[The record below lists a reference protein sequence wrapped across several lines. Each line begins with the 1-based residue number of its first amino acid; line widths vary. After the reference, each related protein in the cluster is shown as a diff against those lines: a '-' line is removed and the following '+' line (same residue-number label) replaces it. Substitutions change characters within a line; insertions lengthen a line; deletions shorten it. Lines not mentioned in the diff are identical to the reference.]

1 MENDLKDELLAN
13 GDTENEIHIAN
24 SENLAN
30 PILNK
35 ENQTNQ
41 RQLTDEDIRLG
52 GSTPLKTVCFLSVGP
67 LVSQLTSALYGVINT
82 IWVSKALGD
91 SGLTAIATY
100 QNFDFIGRSFAAFLQ
115 VSATTKIASLFGEG
129 LNSEATQVFTDLLRF
144 SVICSIITP
153 SLFIPL
159 SKICVKWF
167 GAEEFIINLGFKYI
181 VPNLCLSIVPCI
193 FLIGCGCLQA
203 EGRSWLFSLT
213 QVVALC
219 LNMFVFCPLFL
230 LGFKIGIAGAALAT
244 GLAEL
249 IPGVTI
255 ILLFY
260 FGKFGI
266 KPKLSQMLNKFS
278 PHSFEA
284 LKLGLAQLI
293 LQISWCIPGIIVRKL
308 IGLECD
314 HDANLFNNVMAGFNT
329 FNRYWPIEAAVPNA
343 INIGFIPAAAYAN
356 GAKRYMRIC
365 WLLFHALWISVIWC
379 SLATVLMMGFP
390 IPMAKVFSNTPDYL
404 YWAKVFLF
412 NGNIATCVCEVPGII
427 TSLLQA
433 MKKGN
438 QASVL
443 SFLVQLLPVPVAAYF
458 LYLSDKHNIPRLV
471 YCYPIQTFFG
481 VIVSIPFVVVVM
493 REIFRKNRE
502 QALNGEVPVLDD
514 ENRRNENELDDVSVS
529 NSGKLAA
536 LPSSSNENLDAD
548 ENNKK
553 PVSESLKRDANGD
566 SIEDFIDEHHETDEA
581 NVSEL

>member
-1 MENDLKDELLAN
+1 MEDNIKTELLSNDSAVN
-13 GDTENEIHIAN
+13 DIKSSNESN
-24 SENLAN
+24 ELNLASN
-30 PILNK
+30 P
-35 ENQTNQ
+35 ENQPTTPNQ
-41 RQLTDEDIRLG
+41 RELTEEDIRLG
-52 GSTPLKTVCFLSVGP
+52 GKTPLKTVCFLSVGP

-129 LNSEATQVFTDLLRF
+129 LNSEASQVFTDLLRF
-144 SVICSIITP
+144 SVFFSILTP
-153 SLFIPL
+153 AIFIPL
-159 SKICVKWF
+159 SKVCVKWF
-167 GAEEFIINLGFKYI
+167 GAEEFIIDLGFKYI

-230 LGFKIGIAGAALAT
+230 LGFKVGIAGAAIAT

-249 IPGVTI
+249 LPGLVVI
-255 ILLFY
+255 ILFY
-260 FGKFGI
+260 RGKFGI
-266 KPKLSQMLNKFS
+266 KPEIRQHLKKFS

-293 LQISWCIPGIIVRKL
+293 LQVSWCIPGIIVRKL

-314 HDANLFNNVMAGFNT
+314 HDTNLFNNVMAAFNT
-329 FNRYWPIEAAVPNA
+329 FNRLWPIEAAVPNA

-356 GAKRYMRIC
+356 GAKRYTRIL

-379 SLATVLMMGFP
+379 SLSMVLTMGFP
-390 IPMAKVFSNTPDYL
+390 IQMAKIFSNTPEYL
-404 YWAKVFLF
+404 KWAKVFLF
-412 NGNIATCVCEVPGII
+412 NGNIATFICEVPGII

-433 MKKGN
+433 MKKGT
-438 QASVL
+438 QASFL
-443 SFLVQLLPVPVAAYF
+443 SFLVQLLPVPVAAYL

-471 YCYPIQTFFG
+471 LCYAIQTFFG
-481 VIVSIPFVVVVM
+481 VIVSIPFVVVV
-493 REIFRKNRE
+493 IHDILKKNKM
-502 QALNGEVPVLDD
+502 LKNDL
-514 ENRRNENELDDVSVS
+514 NENELENIPVS
-529 NSGKLAA
+529 NKELN
-536 LPSSSNENLDAD
+536 SSEIVKNDNKIENV
-548 ENNKK
+548 EKK
-553 PVSESLKRDANGD
+553 EPEISDSLKKDANGS
-566 SIEDFIDEHHETDEA
+566 SIEDFKDPGVDET
-581 NVSEL
+581 ELPEI